1 MQKRRAPPAR
11 VELLAGLGWAL
22 WRLAG
27 TGVRPDEGFGA
38 DWPDVDVKR
47 RVLRVRR
54 GFAKGR

>member
-1 MQKRRAPPAR
+1 M
-11 VELLAGLGWAL
+11 G
-22 WRLAG
+22 G

-38 DWPDVDVKR
+38 EWPDVDVKR